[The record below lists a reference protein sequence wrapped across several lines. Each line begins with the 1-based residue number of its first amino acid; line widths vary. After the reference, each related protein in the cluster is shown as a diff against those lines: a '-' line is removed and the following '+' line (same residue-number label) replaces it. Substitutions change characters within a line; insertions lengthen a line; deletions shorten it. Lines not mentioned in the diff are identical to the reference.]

1 LAENN
6 GTAAAQEKNQKQINI
21 EDNEAEAESTDQN
34 ESSLTDGVNTGGLSN
49 AEHEE
54 NDQLKDSEK
63 QKVEKFY
70 NYM

>member
-1 LAENN
+1 MAENN

-34 ESSLTDGVNTGGLSN
+34 ESSPTDGVNTGGLSN